1 MTLASP
7 VRGWRVLVD
16 SICTTGFLQINQS
29 KNFWI
34 SRDVHEI
41 MIKRLFF
48 PFIRQH
54 HQYVDTARVLCH
66 AKDMNENER
75 AKREKNIQTNT
86 QNCIN
91 IAWDEEE
98 IFIACLLTMH
108 SSLSYFFLCW
118 SSWNV
123 GSKIYLLRDI
133 LNCNIRSS
141 NNNEQHM
148 RQNKKRPQ
156 RQEMKTRKNF
166 NIFFLMFAAL
176 FLTILVSTQ
185 FTISLCSSTATSQWE
200 TVRICG
206 RFSCSSIELH
216 IGILAFTFD
225 H

>member
-1 MTLASP
+1 MASAGHMTLASP

-16 SICTTGFLQINQS
+16 SMCTTGFLQINQS
-29 KNFWI
+29 KNLLNLKE
-34 SRDVHEI
+34 SSGDVHEI

-54 HQYVDTARVLCH
+54 HQYVDTARALCH
-66 AKDMNENER
+66 AKDMNENEK

-141 NNNEQHM
+141 NNEQHM
-148 RQNKKRPQ
+148 RHEAK
-156 RQEMKTRKNF
+156 
-166 NIFFLMFAAL
+166 
-176 FLTILVSTQ
+176 
-185 FTISLCSSTATSQWE
+185 
-200 TVRICG
+200 
-206 RFSCSSIELH
+206 
-216 IGILAFTFD
+216 
-225 H
+225 